1 MKKINKLLLLIL
13 TVFFVQCSTNT
24 NNENT
29 ENTATTEA
37 TEIETLTNT
46 PVKVNAEKTTQ
57 KAICVW
63 EKLMLREKP
72 TARGK
77 LITSIYLGETS
88 TFFGE
93 TARDDASNKDFFKI
107 KLTDGTEG
115 WVESKYIILDAQAY
129 TVVEDTKLYKRP
141 DVLTATEK
149 TLDKLQYFVAITEQ
163 EDWLEIKVKTD
174 KDSWFTE
181 GWVKADQCSKKP
193 ADVTVAILAKRAMAY
208 QNDEK
213 KKQALNDIL
222 ANSDFKESVFLNY
235 LENILIKMAKLE
247 AGYTDSLKN
256 MID

>member
-13 TVFFVQCSTNT
+13 TVFFAQCSSDSK
-24 NNENT
+24 NEITDNET
-29 ENTATTEA
+29 ITEA
-37 TEIETLTNT
+37 SAIENDTTSQE
-46 PVKVNAEKTTQ
+46 KVNEEKTEH

-63 EKLMLREKP
+63 EKLMLREEPSTK
-72 TARGK
+72 GK
-77 LITSIYLGETS
+77 YITSVYLGETS

-93 TARDDASNKDFFKI
+93 IVTDEVSKKEYFKI

-129 TVVEDTKLYKRP
+129 TVVENTKLYKRP
-141 DVLTATEK
+141 DVLTATEI
-149 TLDKLQYFVAITEQ
+149 TLDKLQYVVAIKEQ
-163 EDWLEIKVKTD
+163 NDWLEIRVKTD

-181 GWVKADQCSKKP
+181 GWVKASQCSKKS
-193 ADVTVAILAKRAMAY
+193 ADVTVSILAKRALTH

-213 KKQALNDIL
+213 KKQALQEIL

-235 LENILIKMAKLE
+235 LENILIKMEKLE

-256 MID
+256 MAD